1 VAEAGPELT
10 LDRVSKRFGPV
21 EALSDVSLS
30 VARGELLTVLGPSG
44 SGKSTLLQMVAGYE
58 LPDAG
63 AVVLAGR
70 DVTALSPAR
79 RDIGMVFQSYALF
92 PHLSVADNV
101 AFPLEVRGTAR
112 SEIRER
118 VAWAL
123 GLVALAGLEQRRPR
137 QLSGGQQQRVALAR
151 AIVFRPRLLLLDEP
165 LAALDRKLRDA
176 MQGELKRL
184 QRQLGIAT
192 LFITHDQD
200 EALALGDRVAVLRQG
215 RLEQVSPPRE
225 IYVRPKNRFIAEFV
239 GESNLIPGTIER
251 AEASEAALRCAGELI
266 VAADPDRR
274 AHAGELATLMLRPEV
289 LQLAGAAPRP
299 RNVLRT
305 TVKERSGVGAVDR
318 YRLATASGL
327 ELLWH
332 VAAHPSRPGFAP
344 GDAVEIGW
352 EPGDGHLLV
361 D

>member
-10 LDRVSKRFGPV
+10 LARVYKRFGSV

-44 SGKSTLLQMVAGYE
+44 SGKSTLLQTVAGYE

-101 AFPLEVRGTAR
+101 AFPLEVRGTVR
-112 SEIRER
+112 HEIRKR
-118 VAWAL
+118 VSWAL
-123 GLVALAGLEQRRPR
+123 ELVALAGLEQRKPR

-176 MQGELKRL
+176 MQGELKSL

-200 EALALGDRVAVLRQG
+200 EALALGDRVAVMRQG
-215 RLEQVSPPRE
+215 RLEQISSPRD
-225 IYVRPKNRFIAEFV
+225 IYVRPANRFIAEFV
-239 GESNLIPGTIER
+239 GESNLITGRIER
-251 AEASEAALRCAGELI
+251 AEASEAALRCGGELI

-274 AHAGELATLMLRPEV
+274 ARTGASATLMLRPEV
-289 LQLAGAAPRP
+289 PQLAGEGPCP

-305 TVKERSGVGAVDR
+305 TVKERNGVGAADR
-318 YRLATASGL
+318 YRLATAAGL
-327 ELLWH
+327 ELLWQLP
-332 VAAHPSRPGFAP
+332 AHPSRAGFAP
-344 GDAVEIGW
+344 GEVVEIGW
-352 EPGDGHLLV
+352 EPGDAHLLV